1 VWKINAIMKM
11 KSVFI
16 TLIMLLS
23 FISMKAQPREFD
35 YSKVS
40 DHLSHNYHPDSA
52 ALATFCRIGCIFIKF
67 KIDHQGDVANLSFS
81 GDVDSTTFI
90 TDGLTRAVNSLKQ
103 NAELVNSLRMSGRT
117 IIQPFIFNY
126 QAGCNFPKAGDTAKD
141 AASSSRFYLS
151 YFSFISDMNHISKSL
166 FDILNFKDGDKLY
179 LDNILLSPIG
189 VGSGSMQ

>member
-1 VWKINAIMKM
+1 MKM

-16 TLIMLLS
+16 TLITFLS
-23 FISMKAQPREFD
+23 FISLKAQPRELD
-35 YSKVS
+35 YSKIS
-40 DHLSHNYHPDSA
+40 DHIFHNYRPDSA

-67 KIDHQGDVANLSFS
+67 KIDPRGEVANLSFS

-103 NAELVNSLRMSGRT
+103 DTELINNLRKSGRT
-117 IIQPFIFNY
+117 IVQPFIYNY
-126 QAGCNFPKAGDTAKD
+126 QAGCNFPKA
-141 AASSSRFYLS
+141 ASPGNGGVDNTNFYLS
-151 YFSFISDMNHISKSL
+151 YMTFAGEMDHISKSL
-166 FDILNFKDGDKLY
+166 FNILNFKDGDKLF